1 MVREVAWVKDQSKMQ
16 TRGGLNPENVA
27 DVIYGLRLP
36 RSSIMF
42 KSNGRVGRAA
52 GRPAPMPDPD
62 CAAADAGGGSRDRSH
77 GRIDSAIHASW
88 RGRTGDERNAVSD
101 IELDM
106 QYFYHSKNVP
116 SSNWCQTVL

>member
-1 MVREVAWVKDQSKMQ
+1 
-16 TRGGLNPENVA
+16 
-27 DVIYGLRLP
+27 
-36 RSSIMF
+36 
-42 KSNGRVGRAA
+42 
-52 GRPAPMPDPD
+52 MPDPD
-62 CAAADAGGGSRDRSH
+62 CAAAGADAAGGGSRDRSH

-116 SSNWCQTVL
+116 SSLVPNCTVMWRDPNLEIE